1 MAIEELELSRTF
13 SSRFKVVKIV
23 RCQEWNLL

>member
-13 SSRFKVVKIV
+13 SSRLKVVKIV